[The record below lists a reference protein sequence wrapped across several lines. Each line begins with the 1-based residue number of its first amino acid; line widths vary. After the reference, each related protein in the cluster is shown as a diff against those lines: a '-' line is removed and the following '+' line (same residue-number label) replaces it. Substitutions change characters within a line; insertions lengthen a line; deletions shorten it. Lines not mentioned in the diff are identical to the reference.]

1 MADADGTQAPEPP
14 KPFSDPLGGSAE
26 SGSADAPSADAVGG
40 VAKPVGVDREAV
52 RQLATALAAESAAA
66 ANAGPTSGE
75 NSGADQ
81 AVDDEPTAEI
91 PPQRPPAV
99 RASKPTLLAP
109 ILRRRKPADGQA
121 PRMRRVA
128 PQVRKPSSGSAGLA
142 VALTLLVIFVLV
154 AIQFVASF
162 VESVTGIFN

>member
-1 MADADGTQAPEPP
+1 MVDADGTQAPEPP

-26 SGSADAPSADAVGG
+26 RGSADDAPSADAAGG
-40 VAKPVGVDREAV
+40 TAKPVEVDREAV
-52 RQLATALAAESAAA
+52 RQLASALAAESAAA
-66 ANAGPTSGE
+66 NAGPNSGT
-75 NSGADQ
+75 NPGADQ
-81 AVDDEPTAEI
+81 AADDEPTAEI

-109 ILRRRKPADGQA
+109 ILRRRRPAGGQA
-121 PRMRRVA
+121 PRTRRA
-128 PQVRKPSSGSAGLA
+128 TPQVRKPSSGSAGLA
-142 VALTLLVIFVLV
+142 VALTLMVIFVLV

>member
-1 MADADGTQAPEPP
+1 MVDADGTQAPEPP

-26 SGSADAPSADAVGG
+26 RGSADDATNADAAGG
-40 VAKPVGVDREAV
+40 TAKPVEVDREAV
-52 RQLATALAAESAAA
+52 RQLASALAAESAAV
-66 ANAGPTSGE
+66 NAGP
-75 NSGADQ
+75 NPGADQ
-81 AVDDEPTAEI
+81 AADDEPTAEI

-109 ILRRRKPADGQA
+109 ILRRRRPAGGQA
-121 PRMRRVA
+121 PRTRRA
-128 PQVRKPSSGSAGLA
+128 TPQVRKPSSGSAGLA
-142 VALTLLVIFVLV
+142 VALTLMVIFVLV